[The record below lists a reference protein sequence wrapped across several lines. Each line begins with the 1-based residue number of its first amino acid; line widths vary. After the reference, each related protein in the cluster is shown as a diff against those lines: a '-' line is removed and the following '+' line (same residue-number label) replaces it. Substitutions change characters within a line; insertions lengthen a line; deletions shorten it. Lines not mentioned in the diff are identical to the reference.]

1 VRLIVAMARRLRDQ
15 RGFTTVTLMGAFA
28 VGSMLVAGGFAAVQP
43 DIQMSRESQDYK
55 QAYGGADAGVQW
67 YLSGLVRDNSF
78 YTQCTEVADPN
89 EDEQAPVNPE
99 WDGDGADPRVWRN
112 LPGGDEAQ
120 YTVELLPAP
129 GYEECDPDD
138 QYSMIDASGN
148 MRLRITGRS
157 RDEARSI
164 IVTLRRRNFIDFIY
178 FTHFETLDPLAYSSS
193 GKRNW
198 ASSNC
203 NQFREEREEEYSS
216 SYGSCTEIQFASGDV
231 VSGPLHTNDSIWVC
245 GGATFGRTAKDAI
258 ELNGEAPGYIQI
270 GSCTPTP
277 NMLGEVDH
285 PSGQMALPP
294 SNQELLDIVD
304 PAYVFKGRTKI
315 KFNGET
321 MTVRRKNASTEE
333 TLPLP
338 PNGLIYV
345 KNDGNCSVGYA
356 YSQTYTY
363 NSTTDFVSNDP
374 ASSACG
380 NAWVKG
386 NYSSEVTIAADNDVI
401 VYGDLERNEDN
412 LLFGLIANNFVRV
425 FHPVDHDECDN
436 DDGNRT
442 GSLSDPVIEAAIL
455 ALNHSFIVDN
465 WYCGD
470 GLGTL
475 TVEGAIAQRYR
486 GPVGQGVGGSSADH
500 GYIKDYRY
508 NDRLK
513 FREPPYFLDPVQ
525 SAWRVARQ
533 NEQVPATK

>member
-1 VRLIVAMARRLRDQ
+1 MRLTRAIARRLRLEH
-15 RGFTTVTLMGAFA
+15 GFTTVTLMGAFA
-28 VGSMLVAGGFAAVQP
+28 VGSLLVAGGFAAVQP
-43 DIQMSRESQDYK
+43 DIGLSRASQDYK
-55 QAYGGADAGVQW
+55 QAYGAADAGVQW
-67 YLSGLVRDNSF
+67 YLSGLVRDNAF

-89 EDEQAPVNPE
+89 ELEQAPVNPE
-99 WDGDGADPRVWRN
+99 WDGDGVDPRVWRN
-112 LPGGDEAQ
+112 LPAGDEAQ

-193 GKRNW
+193 SMRSW
-198 ASSNC
+198 AQNACSK
-203 NQFREEREEEYSS
+203 FRQQRS
-216 SYGSCTEIQFASGDV
+216 GSCTEIQFASGDV

-245 GGATFGRTAKDAI
+245 GGATFGRTSKDSI
-258 ELNGEAPGYIQI
+258 ELNGEAPGYVQE
-270 GSCTPTP
+270 GSCVPTP

-294 SNQELLDIVD
+294 
-304 PAYVFKGRTKI
+304 
-315 KFNGET
+315 
-321 MTVRRKNASTEE
+321 
-333 TLPLP
+333 
-338 PNGLIYV
+338 NGLIYV
-345 KNDGNCSVGYA
+345 ENDGNCSVGYA
-356 YSQTYTY
+356 YNQTYSY
-363 NSTTDFVSNDP
+363 SSSSDFVTSDT

-386 NYSSEVTIAADNDVI
+386 TYSSEVTVAADNDVI
-401 VYGDLERNEDN
+401 VYGDLEREEDN
-412 LLFGLIANNFVRV
+412 LLLGLVANNFVRV
-425 FHPVDHDECDN
+425 FHPCSSSG
-436 DDGNRT
+436 GNKSGALT
-442 GSLSDPVIEAAIL
+442 DPDIHAAIL

-475 TVEGAIAQRYR
+475 TVDGAIAQRYR

-500 GYIKDYRY
+500 GYIKDYVY

-525 SAWRVARQ
+525 SAWRIARQ

>member
-1 VRLIVAMARRLRDQ
+1 MRLTRAIARRLRLEH
-15 RGFTTVTLMGAFA
+15 GFTTVTLMGAFA
-28 VGSMLVAGGFAAVQP
+28 VGSLLVAGGFAAVQP
-43 DIQMSRESQDYK
+43 DIGLSRASQDYK
-55 QAYGGADAGVQW
+55 QAYGAADAGVQW
-67 YLSGLVRDNSF
+67 YLSGLVRDNAF

-89 EDEQAPVNPE
+89 ELEQAPVNPE
-99 WDGDGADPRVWRN
+99 WDGDGVDPRVWRN
-112 LPGGDEAQ
+112 LPAGDEAQ

-193 GKRNW
+193 SMRSW
-198 ASSNC
+198 AQNACSK
-203 NQFREEREEEYSS
+203 FRQQRS
-216 SYGSCTEIQFASGDV
+216 GSCTEIQFASGDV

-245 GGATFGRTAKDAI
+245 GGATFGRTSKDSI
-258 ELNGEAPGYIQI
+258 ELNGEAPGYVQE
-270 GSCTPTP
+270 GSCVPTP

-294 SNQELLDIVD
+294 SNQELFDIVD
-304 PAYVFKGRTKI
+304 PAYVFEGRTKI
-315 KFNGET
+315 VFNGDTMTIRRKGSSSDET
-321 MTVRRKNASTEE
+321 MA
-333 TLPLP
+333 LP

-345 KNDGNCSVGYA
+345 ENDGNCSVGYA
-356 YSQTYTY
+356 YNQTYSY
-363 NSTTDFVSNDP
+363 SSSSDFVTSDT

-386 NYSSEVTIAADNDVI
+386 TYSSEVTVAADNDVI
-401 VYGDLERNEDN
+401 VYGDLEREEDN
-412 LLFGLIANNFVRV
+412 LLLGLVANNFVRV
-425 FHPVDHDECDN
+425 FHPCSSSG
-436 DDGNRT
+436 GNKSGALT
-442 GSLSDPVIEAAIL
+442 DPDIHAAIL

-475 TVEGAIAQRYR
+475 TVDGAIAQRYR
-486 GPVGQGVGGSSADH
+486 GPVGQGVGGSSAAH
-500 GYIKDYRY
+500 GYIKDYVY

-525 SAWRVARQ
+525 SAWRIARQ